1 MAVSTIPALKNA
13 LHDAIAADASIVAD
27 KVQVSYGA
35 PLPNPAREL
44 VWLADVDGEQ
54 NAAALGRQR
63 REETYTLTV
72 YVDVLREGTDQ
83 QTCSERAFTIAG
95 WIENILR
102 ADATQG
108 GVVRTAEIEGP
119 LRLEE
124 FAGDTSRGARVT
136 LSVYCTARI

>member
-1 MAVSTIPALKNA
+1 MAVSTIPALKDA
-13 LHDAIAADASIVAD
+13 LYDLIVADASVVAD
-27 KVQVSYGA
+27 NVQVSYGF
-35 PLPNPAREL
+35 PGPNPRREL
-44 VWLADVDGEQ
+44 IWLADVNGEQ

-63 REETYTLTV
+63 REETYTLTI

-83 QTCSERAFTIAG
+83 KTCTERAFTVAG

-102 ADATQG
+102 ADASVG

-124 FAGDTSRGARVT
+124 LAGDTARNARVT